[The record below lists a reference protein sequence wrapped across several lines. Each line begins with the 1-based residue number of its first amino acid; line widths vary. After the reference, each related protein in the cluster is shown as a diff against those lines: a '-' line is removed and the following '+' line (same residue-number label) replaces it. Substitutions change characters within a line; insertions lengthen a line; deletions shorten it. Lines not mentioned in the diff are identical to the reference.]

1 MTPLGVALVGAG
13 FWATEMHLPAFAKIP
28 GARVVGVASRREESA
43 LAAASR
49 FDIER
54 WTTDYRELLED
65 PTVDVVDIVA
75 PNFLH
80 APVAIEAAEAGKHVI
95 CIKPLALNLDEADAM
110 VDAAARNGTR
120 LLYAENVPFIPAIQ
134 RMKGIVD
141 EGAIGEVFRVKA
153 CEGIPRPHAP
163 WFFDTRLSGG
173 GAMIDMAVHSIAFCR
188 FFADAEV
195 ESVYA
200 ETGTFVHG
208 DQTDAEDTAV
218 LTLRFGNG
226 TIGQCENSWSLAGA
240 MDSRFEVF
248 GTSGRILVDNLHRQP
263 LQVVSDTG
271 YSYFGGTREQGVGW
285 TFPLPIGGEV
295 ADGHL
300 AMLSHFVAVIRTG
313 SVSLSEA
320 EEGRAALAVVDAAGR
335 SAESGRGE
343 QVRVRQEVVK

>member
-1 MTPLGVALVGAG
+1 VTPLGVALVGAG
-13 FWATEMHLPAFAKIP
+13 FWASEMHMPAFAKIA
-28 GARVVGVASRREESA
+28 GARIVAVAARTETSARE
-43 LAAASR
+43 AAMR

-65 PTVDVVDIVA
+65 PAIDVIDIVA

-95 CIKPLALNLDEADAM
+95 CIKPLALTLDEADAM
-110 VDAAARNGTR
+110 LDAAATNGTR
-120 LLYAENVPFIPAIQ
+120 VLYAENVPFIPGIQ
-134 RMKGIVD
+134 RMKELVD

-153 CEGIPRPHAP
+153 CEGIPRPHAS
-163 WFFDTRLSGG
+163 WFFDKRLSGG
-173 GAMIDMAVHSIAFCR
+173 GATIDMAVHSIAFCR
-188 FFADAEV
+188 FFAGAEV

-218 LTLRFGNG
+218 LTLRFANG
-226 TIGQCENSWSLAGA
+226 TIGQCEDSWSLVGA

-248 GTSGRILVDNLHRQP
+248 GTKGRILIDNLHRQP

-271 YSYFGGTREQGVGW
+271 YSYFGGPRESGLGW
-285 TFPLPIGGEV
+285 TFPLPISGDI

-300 AMLSHFVAVIRTG
+300 AMLSHFVASIRSG
-313 SVSLSEA
+313 VPSRSEA
-320 EEGRAALAVVDAAGR
+320 EEGRAVLAVVDAAAR
-335 SAESGRGE
+335 SAATGSREIV
-343 QVRVRQEVVK
+343 QVGQGVR